1 MLDIGAYLK
10 RINYNGPLEPSE
22 QVLFDLHLAHLL
34 AVPFENLSIHSG
46 EQILLSE
53 EALFNK
59 IVVNGRGGFCYE
71 LNGLFAALLKQ
82 IGFNVSILSAGVK
95 NEKGEF
101 SPDFDHMTLMVVLN
115 ERWLAD
121 VGFGDSFRNPLRLD
135 STQVQHDGNR
145 LYRIAEN
152 GSYLMMMEK
161 RIDSEWKEMYR
172 FKLDSYGYDDFNEM
186 CRYHQTSP
194 ESHFTQR
201 IICSLAKP
209 DGRITISSNRLLIT
223 KEEDKQEKEL
233 ASDEEVK
240 AVLDEHFNIRLN
252 NLKSIV
258 N

>member
-121 VGFGDSFRNPLRLD
+121 VGFGDSFRKPLRLD
-135 STQVQHDGNR
+135 SKQVQHDGNR

>member
-1 MLDIGAYLK
+1 ML
-10 RINYNGPLEPSE
+10 
-22 QVLFDLHLAHLL
+22 
-34 AVPFENLSIHSG
+34 
-46 EQILLSE
+46 
-53 EALFNK
+53 
-59 IVVNGRGGFCYE
+59 NGRGGFCYE